1 MKKVLLIVLLL
12 LLLGTFLLR
21 NQIQAASY
29 SYLYYSPCDTPIS
42 YSIGVIDPEF
52 NLTKEEVLKR
62 AITAESIWEQA
73 YNKNLFQYDS
83 SSPFTIN
90 ATYDER
96 QGLRSEANTLR
107 SELEEKQGSIDSR
120 IDAFNKK
127 SAKFKSDVDSLNQDI
142 AYWNAQGGAPKDEYE
157 ALNNRQEDLRQQS
170 EELKNEAGELNAST
184 DSFNSL
190 VKDLNQTVNTFNQA
204 LEEKPEGGIY
214 MQHGDSKNI
223 TVFFNNSE
231 DEFVYTLAHEM
242 GHALGIDHV
251 TDPRSIMYAKV
262 NTVLT
267 PSSFDLAEL
276 EKSCKKVSF
285 TTPLINKLKTLRL
298 RFL

>member
-1 MKKVLLIVLLL
+1 MKKVLVVALLL

-29 SYLYYSPCDTPIS
+29 NYLYYSPCDTPIS

-62 AITAESIWEQA
+62 AKTAESIWEKA
-73 YNKNLFQYDS
+73 YNKNLFEYDPE
-83 SSPFTIN
+83 SPFTIN
-90 ATYDER
+90 TTYDER
-96 QGLRSEANTLR
+96 QGLRTEANTLR
-107 SELEEKQGSIDSR
+107 SELEEKQGNIDSR
-120 IDAFNKK
+120 ISVFNEK

-142 AYWNAQGGAPKDEYE
+142 TYWNSQGGAPEDEFE
-157 ALNNRQEDLRQQS
+157 KLNQRQDALRQQS
-170 EELKNEAGELNAST
+170 EELKKEAGELNAST

-190 VKDLNQTVNTFNQA
+190 VKDLNQTVNTFNEA

-251 TDPRSIMYAKV
+251 TDPNSIMHAKI
-262 NTVLT
+262 NLVLT
-267 PSSFDLAEL
+267 PSSLDLAEL
-276 EKSCKKVSF
+276 EKVCQKVSIA
-285 TTPLINKLKTLRL
+285 TPLIEKIQALKL